1 MTSRQ
6 QAHWVLRAQ
15 CGDRDAI
22 ERLLASVQPPLTRY
36 VRAIVGARDAE
47 DVAQEVMVTI
57 YRRLDSLLHPDLLKP
72 WMYRIASRT
81 AFRHLQK
88 ARRWP
93 DYLRDDEALGD
104 IAAPEIQRRE
114 RDVDQLLQDE
124 RVTPASR
131 AVLALHFKE
140 GLTLPEVAA
149 VLDIP
154 LGTAKSRMAYGLST
168 LRRHYADGGTGD

>member
-104 IAAPEIQRRE
+104 IAAPEIQRLE

>member
-36 VRAIVGARDAE
+36 VRALVGSRDAE

-57 YRRLDSLLHPDLLKP
+57 YRRIDSLLHPDLLKP

-93 DYLRDDEALGD
+93 DHLRDDEALGD
-104 IAAPEIQRRE
+104 IAAPEIQRLE
-114 RDVDQLLQDE
+114 RDVDRLLQDE

>member
-1 MTSRQ
+1 LISRQ
-6 QAHWVLRAQ
+6 QAQWVLLAQ
-15 CGDRDAI
+15 CGDREAI
-22 ERLLASVQPPLTRY
+22 ERLLRSVQSPLTRY
-36 VRAIVGARDAE
+36 VRAIVGNHDAE

-57 YRRLDSLLHPDLLKP
+57 YRRIDSLLHPDLLKP

-81 AFRHLQK
+81 AFRHLKK

-93 DYLRDDEALGD
+93 DHLRDDAALEE
-104 IAAPEIQRRE
+104 IAAPGLQRLE
-114 RDVDQLLQDE
+114 RDVDRLLQDE

-140 GLTLPEVAA
+140 GLTLAEVAA

-154 LGTAKSRMAYGLST
+154 LGTAKSRMAYGLAT
-168 LRRHYADGGTGD
+168 LRRHHADGGTDD